1 MKLRV
6 ILSKEVNTALKAPK
20 RPDRTVDMQMVE
32 DIIKDFFLYGWYV
45 QELIFDS
52 EEMRNFDNIVDA
64 FKKYI
69 DNEKLSCTLIQRGWR
84 IFLRNDSIPV
94 SEIEYYGKVI
104 RREGKKCKSSK
115 S

>member
-6 ILSKEVNTALKAPK
+6 ILSKEVNTVLKAPK

-69 DNEKLSCTLIQRGWR
+69 DNEKLSCTLMA
-84 IFLRNDSIPV
+84 
-94 SEIEYYGKVI
+94 IEWDA
-104 RREGKKCKSSK
+104 
-115 S
+115 

>member
-1 MKLRV
+1 MFNGKVNHMTV
-6 ILSKEVNTALKAPK
+6 IVKGVRDDDYEGCEL
-20 RPDRTVDMQMVE
+20 
-32 DIIKDFFLYGWYV
+32 IIKDFFLYGWYV

-94 SEIEYYGKVI
+94 SEIEYYGKTI
-104 RREGKKCKSSK
+104 RREGKKRKSSK